1 MEVSRALADLE
12 EVRSRLVAVQRFR
25 GWSGGAAVV
34 SGTAAITIGVYQF
47 FALPYPASAV
57 DASRFVTMWIACLVF
72 ALAINYGAIVLWLGR
87 NWTLRARCELRTVGM
102 TIAPAIAAGGVLTAA
117 LLHRHL
123 DGMLPGLWCVC
134 YAMGL
139 IASRAMVPRGVLAV
153 AGLFAAAGTALLFA
167 PDVNALRWW
176 VMPATF
182 GIGQLLIGLLVLRD
196 DVQHQDALRPH
207 HGK

>member
-25 GWSGGAAVV
+25 GLSGGAAIA
-34 SGTAAITIGVYQF
+34 SGSAAVAVGIYQF
-47 FALPYPASAV
+47 IALPYPASEV
-57 DASRFVTMWIACLVF
+57 DASRYVRVWIACLVF
-72 ALAINYGAIVLWLGR
+72 ALVTNYGAILVWLAR

-117 LLHRHL
+117 LLNRHL
-123 DGMLPGLWCVC
+123 DGLLPGVWCVC
-134 YAMGL
+134 YALGL

-153 AGLFAAAGTALLFA
+153 AGLFGAAGTALLFA
-167 PDVNALRWW
+167 QDTSALRWW

-182 GIGQLLIGLLVLRD
+182 GIGQLFIGALVLSD
-196 DVQHQDALRPH
+196 DLRHH
-207 HGK
+207 HGV

>member
-25 GWSGGAAVV
+25 GLSGGAAIV
-34 SGTAAITIGVYQF
+34 SGSAALVIGLYQF
-47 FALPYPASAV
+47 LALPYPSSEV
-57 DASRFVTMWIACLVF
+57 DAARYVRVWIACLIF
-72 ALAINYGAIVLWLGR
+72 ALVINYGAILFWLAR
-87 NWTLRARCELRTVGM
+87 NWTLRARSELRTVGM

-117 LLHRHL
+117 LLNRHL
-123 DGMLPGLWCVC
+123 AGLLPGVWCVC

-153 AGLFAAAGTALLFA
+153 AGLFGAAGTALLFA
-167 PDVNALRWW
+167 QDVSALRWW

-182 GIGQLLIGLLVLRD
+182 GIGQLVIGALVLSDEARH
-196 DVQHQDALRPH
+196 QH
-207 HGK
+207 GI